1 MQRMYIYLAVLV
13 VLIGGTYLLWAKAP
27 RLENAQ
33 IATSTPVS
41 IKMTVAQFKENTD
54 TYTIDIEY
62 PQFGIPAFDTVVKGY
77 VDTAIAAFKSYP
89 ADVPSVD
96 SVPKNEQV
104 ISFSET
110 NAGSDYMSATLLV
123 SEYTGGAHPN
133 SVYIGI
139 NVDVRTGREATLDDV
154 LGLIGKTL
162 EEVAVKTDAEMKAKL
177 ADAYFEEGAEAKAEN
192 YSTFIIGKDSVTFI
206 FNSYQVGPYAAG
218 PQEVSFPRI
227 K

>member
-1 MQRMYIYLAVLV
+1 MFIYLLVLV
-13 VLIGGTYLLWAKAP
+13 ALIGGAYVLWTKAP
-27 RLENAQ
+27 RIDDVQ
-33 IATSTPVS
+33 VATSTPVS
-41 IKMTVAQFKENTD
+41 VEMTVAEIKEDTG
-54 TYTIDIEY
+54 TYTIEVAY
-62 PQFGIPAFDTVVKGY
+62 PQFGIPAVDTVVKGY
-77 VDTAIAAFKSYP
+77 VDAAIAAFKSYP

-110 NAGSDYMSATLLV
+110 YAGSDYVSVALLV

-133 SVYIGI
+133 SVYIGV
-139 NVDVRTGREATLDDV
+139 NVDVRTGKEATLDDA
-154 LGLIGKTL
+154 LALIGKSL
-162 EEVAVKTDAEMKAKL
+162 KEVAAKTDADMKAKL

-192 YSTFIIGKDSVTFI
+192 YSTFTIGKDSVTFI

-218 PQEVSFPRI
+218 PQEVAFARV